1 MRRILEP
8 LSWLWDRRPRICVWL
23 GFAVIFVLTMFPP
36 WVGSTFYTQGAR
48 IHWRMG
54 HSREDR
60 DPIIHTFA
68 QSSVDVDY
76 RRMLAEIA
84 VGECFVLA
92 LYLTWG
98 RAPQKGSK

>member
-1 MRRILEP
+1 
-8 LSWLWDRRPRICVWL
+8 
-23 GFAVIFVLTMFPP
+23 
-36 WVGSTFYTQGAR
+36 
-48 IHWRMG
+48 MG

-98 RAPQKGSK
+98 RAPKKGSK